1 MIWNQLSLRRRIL
14 LGYGLGLV
22 IMSALVVFLLFR
34 LERLNTQVAALN
46 ANAAAEAELGA
57 QLAASSAQAQ
67 QAVNAYLRQ
76 PQASTRAQATQALDA
91 LASDLAL
98 RAREIRGS
106 SAEGLTAEFGKRLSD
121 YQTTFNTIDSLLK
134 LQKTQQITTNRA
146 TTQANTIIGQQLV
159 KSLGATSSTRLT
171 VLLTA
176 QSNVQSAILA
186 ISHMLA
192 EQSPQQADLALAG
205 LNLARLRL
213 ESIDNP
219 TETNFALREALNTT
233 KQSISA
239 TLDLSNTLTKLEILR
254 STELN
259 ARSEALQGSANTIA
273 RDSLTAYTNASAS
286 VEQQMHQIEQAS
298 VLALGA
304 TLGFALLLGLRLA
317 RALTRPLDTLLAA
330 TERIAQGNYQQ
341 AVASR
346 EGGEFGKLMTA
357 FERMRVTLGQQRA
370 EVEQQQAAMV
380 SRNNELEQALTQL
393 QRATAEREALA
404 TTVRTLSVPI
414 IPILKHVL
422 VVPLVG
428 ELELDRAHIFTQRL
442 LEGVTNQRARLAII
456 DITGVAMLDPAVV
469 RWLLNTA
476 AALRLL
482 GAQTMLAGVNPEVA
496 QALVASGADLSEL
509 DVAPDLRA
517 AVALAMRTIPN

>member
-1 MIWNQLSLRRRIL
+1 
-14 LGYGLGLV
+14 
-22 IMSALVVFLLFR
+22 
-34 LERLNTQVAALN
+34 
-46 ANAAAEAELGA
+46 
-57 QLAASSAQAQ
+57 
-67 QAVNAYLRQ
+67 
-76 PQASTRAQATQALDA
+76 
-91 LASDLAL
+91 
-98 RAREIRGS
+98 
-106 SAEGLTAEFGKRLSD
+106 
-121 YQTTFNTIDSLLK
+121 
-134 LQKTQQITTNRA
+134 
-146 TTQANTIIGQQLV
+146 
-159 KSLGATSSTRLT
+159 
-171 VLLTA
+171 
-176 QSNVQSAILA
+176 
-186 ISHMLA
+186 
-192 EQSPQQADLALAG
+192 
-205 LNLARLRL
+205 
-213 ESIDNP
+213 
-219 TETNFALREALNTT
+219 
-233 KQSISA
+233 
-239 TLDLSNTLTKLEILR
+239 
-254 STELN
+254 
-259 ARSEALQGSANTIA
+259 
-273 RDSLTAYTNASAS
+273 
-286 VEQQMHQIEQAS
+286 
-298 VLALGA
+298 
-304 TLGFALLLGLRLA
+304 LGFALLLGLRLA

-496 QALVASGADLSEL
+496 QALVASGADLSGL